1 MDRDIDKLV
10 LTHHGA
16 LLHKYGA
23 KGVQAIDAALRAL
36 VSADRRRGIGTQVL
50 HLDQVGDMAPYGGPL
65 AGPADAAAV
74 KKALDRIAKVVSPH
88 YWLLLGGPDILPL
101 VPLRNPAY
109 NTKDGDTDK
118 TVPSDLPYACEAAY
132 STDPNRFLGPT
143 RVIGRLPDLIG
154 ARRPTLLTQLIRAS
168 ARNKPRARSDYE
180 GSFGITAQAWQ
191 ASTELSMNN
200 VFGPNHALHKV
211 PSEGPAWSAAQ
222 LRPRLHFINCHGA
235 DSSPQYF
242 GQAAGKEEFPVA
254 HEAKRLRNKVTAG
267 TVIAAECCYGAQLY
281 DPTEAGGQAGI
292 ALSYLADGAAAFFG
306 STTIAYGP
314 TEGNASADL
323 ICQFF
328 LLQVLAGS
336 STGRAV
342 LEARQQFAAARTHLD
357 PYDLKT
363 LMQFY
368 LLGDPSI
375 HPVAMPSH
383 ALTRSLPFKKAF
395 AGTQDRSVRGLRRER
410 LLRDGAHL
418 GKALPSLTA
427 SKVPVPA
434 AIQSTLN
441 AMARQSGL
449 HADMRTQHSFRITS
463 RARTPTGP
471 VRHIHVVNGRLQ
483 LPEDPSGVTRVV
495 ALVATEENGEL
506 LHVRRLHSR

>member
-1 MDRDIDKLV
+1 MDMDKLV
-10 LTHHGA
+10 VTHRGA

-23 KGVQAIDAALRAL
+23 KGVQRIDAALQVL
-36 VSADRRRGIGTQVL
+36 VAADQRRGISTQVIS
-50 HLDQVGDMAPYGGPL
+50 LDQAADMAPYGGPI
-65 AGPADAAAV
+65 PVTADAAAV
-74 KKALDRIAKVVSPH
+74 KKAVDRIAKGVSPH

-109 NTKDGDTDK
+109 SAQDGDTDK
-118 TVPSDLPYACEAAY
+118 TVPSDLPYACEAGY

-143 RVIGRLPDLIG
+143 RVVGRLPDLAG
-154 ARRPTLLTQLIRAS
+154 ARQPDLLTRLIRAS
-168 ARNKPRARSDYE
+168 ARNKPRPRSDYDQ
-180 GSFGITAQAWQ
+180 SFGITAQAWQ
-191 ASTELSMNN
+191 ASTALSMNN
-200 VFGPNHALHKV
+200 VFGPTHQLHPV
-211 PSEGPAWSAAQ
+211 PTEGPAWSATQ
-222 LRPRLHFINCHGA
+222 LRPRMHFINCHGA
-235 DSSPQYF
+235 DTSPQYF
-242 GQAAGKEEFPVA
+242 GQPPGKEEFPVA

-281 DPTEAGGQAGI
+281 DPADAGGQAGI
-292 ALSYLADGAAAFFG
+292 ALGYLADGAAAFFG

-314 TEGNASADL
+314 SEGNASADL

-342 LEARQQFAAARTHLD
+342 LEARQQFAGARTHLD

-368 LLGDPSI
+368 LLGDPSV
-375 HPVAMPSH
+375 HPVAINGH
-383 ALTRSLPFKKAF
+383 ALTRTASFKKAF
-395 AGTQDRSVRGLRRER
+395 AQTKDRSVRGLRRER

-418 GKALPSLTA
+418 GKALPAITA
-427 SKVPVPA
+427 SQAPVP
-434 AIQSTLN
+434 QTVENTLM

-449 HADMRTQHSFRITS
+449 ALASQTRLSFRIA
-463 RARTPTGP
+463 ARTRRDATPD
-471 VRHIHVVNGRLQ
+471 RHIHVVKGNLQ
-483 LPEDPSGVTRVV
+483 LPDDPTGVTRVV